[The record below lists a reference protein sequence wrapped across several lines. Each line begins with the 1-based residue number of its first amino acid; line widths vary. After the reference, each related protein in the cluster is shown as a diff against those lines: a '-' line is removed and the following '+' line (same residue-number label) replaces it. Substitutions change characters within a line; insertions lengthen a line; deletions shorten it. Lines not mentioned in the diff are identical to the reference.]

1 MEKQNK
7 TAILGIGLFFLLI
20 GIFIFQM
27 LQRRMNSDPLLSA
40 ENVVDEQKEKL
51 KASAKSIYEK
61 VGEYGLE
68 HNYKEKGIMFD
79 FSLTTSTDEVVA
91 GNTLNYEGE
100 KATSGKLFLDV
111 DGSIQTIENLKI
123 GPYYCINEGTIIC
136 NSDNQID
143 TAVIKY
149 KDWNVGSIVTLQNKS
164 RWQVVKND
172 LKYSKKITLASLD
185 ILDINQDGKIT
196 EEDMLQYDSK
206 GKTEYKVEEGNI
218 GYNLNQ
224 YFGGSNISVSSVRL
238 LTKEEAEK
246 LKTVVD
252 LSKQAFWIQDVKD
265 KKVAT
270 YSDKITYQKATDKA
284 YVRPVIEI
292 TKDQIVD

>member
-27 LQRRMNSDPLLSA
+27 MQRRMNSDPLLSA

-79 FSLTTSTDEVVA
+79 FSLTTSTDGVVA

-136 NSDNQID
+136 NSDNRID
-143 TAVIKY
+143 TSVIKY

-206 GKTEYKVEEGNI
+206 DKTEYKVEEGNI

-224 YFGGSNISVSSVRL
+224 YFGGSNIGVSSVRL

-270 YSDKITYQKATDKA
+270 YSDKITCKTSN
-284 YVRPVIEI
+284 
-292 TKDQIVD
+292 

>member
-136 NSDNQID
+136 NSDNRID
-143 TAVIKY
+143 TAVTKY
-149 KDWNVGSIVTLQNKS
+149 KDWNIGSIVTLQNKS

-196 EEDMLQYDSK
+196 EEDMLPYDSK

-238 LTKEEAEK
+238 LTKDEAEK

>member
-79 FSLTTSTDEVVA
+79 FSLTASTDEVVA

-111 DGSIQTIENLKI
+111 DGSIQTVENLKI

-136 NSDNQID
+136 NSDNRID
-143 TAVIKY
+143 TSVIKY